1 MKRPDKQ
8 TWADRDPV
16 ADSLLSCDVLVVGS
30 GSAALSAALSA
41 AAGGL
46 AVLIVEKAAVLG
58 GTSAMSGGAV
68 WVPANHHALARGVD
82 DSPAQALDYLRAT
95 APAGWQA
102 TEDLLWAQFTRSAPE
117 MLRFLET
124 HTPLRF
130 ALTPEADPLMDC
142 AGAKAFG
149 RMVTPEP
156 LRAGV
161 VGREC
166 SPVRRSPLPQIYTY
180 QEVIGE
186 DIYHHP
192 FRVALKLAP
201 RLLWRCLT
209 RTRTKGAALITGLLA
224 GCRAL
229 GCRIE
234 TSARV
239 IDLVTD
245 ARGAVTGAWF
255 SRNGRLTQ
263 IEARR
268 GVVLAS
274 GGFEWDALRRAAYFP
289 GPFDAISSPR
299 TNEGDGHRMA
309 QAVGARLAH
318 MDQANMSGSL
328 PTRYEGRPYGLSV
341 FFQYEPNAIL
351 VNREGRRFTNE
362 FAFNLGEALDARR
375 EADGL
380 PQHLPAWLI
389 ADARLLWRAPYL
401 LTCALRN
408 PGWLRRAPTLHGLA
422 VKLGLPPAILEQTV
436 ARFNDFCARGVDE
449 DFHRQ
454 RSSGH
459 GRSDRRFH
467 GGLMSIKQAPFIAVP
482 FNRSFTATKGGPRTD
497 EFGRVI
503 HLDGHVIPGLF
514 CAGVAMANPIGT
526 RGVGAGTTLG
536 PNLTWGYICGRTLV
550 QGISALPG
558 EAALPAAGR
567 LSPFNEPM
575 ELP

>member
-1 MKRPDKQ
+1 MMRADKQ
-8 TWADRDPV
+8 TGTAPV
-16 ADSLLSCDVLVVGS
+16 PIADSQLRCDVLVVGS

-41 AAGGL
+41 AAAGL

-68 WVPANHHALARGVD
+68 WVPANHHALARGVE
-82 DSPAQALDYLRAT
+82 DSPAQALEYLRAA
-95 APAGWQA
+95 APAGWRA
-102 TEDLLWAQFTRSAPE
+102 GEDRLWAQFARSAPE

-130 ALTPEADPLMDC
+130 SLTPEADPLMDC

-149 RMVTPEP
+149 RMLTPDP

-161 VGREC
+161 LGKRRC
-166 SPVRRSPLPQIYTY
+166 PVRRSPLPQVYTY

-192 FRVALKLAP
+192 VRVALKLAP
-201 RLLWRCLT
+201 RLLWRAIT

-224 GCRAL
+224 GCLAH

-234 TSARV
+234 MSARV
-239 IDLVTD
+239 VDLITD
-245 ARGAVTGAWF
+245 AAGAVTGAWF
-255 SRNGRLTQ
+255 SRDGRLTR
-263 IEARR
+263 ITARR

-274 GGFEWDALRRAAYFP
+274 GGFEWDALRRAAHFP

-362 FAFNLGEALDARR
+362 FAFNLGEALDARDGQ
-375 EADGL
+375 DGL
-380 PQHLPAWLI
+380 PRHLPAWLI
-389 ADARLLWRAPYL
+389 ADARLLWRAPFL
-401 LTCALRN
+401 LACALRSR
-408 PGWLRRAPTLHGLA
+408 GWMRRAGSIGALA
-422 VKLGLPPAILEQTV
+422 DQLGLPRASLEETV

-449 DFHRQ
+449 DFQ
-454 RSSGH
+454 RHLAAGH
-459 GRSDRRFH
+459 GRGDRRFH
-467 GGLMSIKQAPFIAVP
+467 GGLRPIQRAPFIAVP

-536 PNLTWGYICGRTLV
+536 PNLTWGYICGRTL
-550 QGISALPG
+550 
-558 EAALPAAGR
+558 AAGPASGGGDDVLPAAGVASPTTTTE
-567 LSPFNEPM
+567 LS
-575 ELP
+575 

>member
-1 MKRPDKQ
+1 MR
-8 TWADRDPV
+8 APV
-16 ADSLLSCDVLVVGS
+16 ADSLLQCDVLVVGS
-30 GSAALSAALSA
+30 GSAALSAALAAA
-41 AAGGL
+41 AAGL
-46 AVLIVEKAAVLG
+46 KVLIVEKAAVLG

-68 WVPANHHALARGVD
+68 WVPANHHALARGVE
-82 DSPAQALDYLRAT
+82 DSPREALAYLRAT
-95 APAGWQA
+95 APAGWRA
-102 TEDLLWAQFTRSAPE
+102 TEDRLWAQFAFYAPE

-149 RMVTPEP
+149 RMLTPDP

-161 VGREC
+161 LGKERR
-166 SPVRRSPLPQIYTY
+166 PIRRSPLPQVYTY
-180 QEVIGE
+180 LEVIGE

-192 FRVALKLAP
+192 CRVALKLAP

-224 GCRAL
+224 GCLAK

-239 IDLVTD
+239 IDLITD

-255 SRNGRLTQ
+255 SRNGRLTRVT
-263 IEARR
+263 AGR

-274 GGFEWDALRRAAYFP
+274 GGFEWDALRRAAHFP

-309 QAVGARLAH
+309 QAAGARLAH

-351 VNREGRRFTNE
+351 VNRDGLRFTNE
-362 FAFNLGEALDARR
+362 FAFNLGEALDAR
-375 EADGL
+375 EEPGGL

-389 ADARLLWRAPYL
+389 ADARLLWRAPIVL
-401 LTCALRN
+401 ACALRSR
-408 PGWLRRAPTLHGLA
+408 GWMRMAPTLGALA
-422 VKLGLPPAILEQTV
+422 VKLGLPPAALEQTV
-436 ARFNDFCARGVDE
+436 TRFNRFCATGVDE
-449 DFHRQ
+449 DFNRHQ
-454 RSSGH
+454 AHGH
-459 GRSDRRFH
+459 GKGDRRFH
-467 GGLMSIKQAPFIAVP
+467 GGLMNIKQAPFVAVP

-497 EFGRVI
+497 EFGRVL

-536 PNLTWGYICGRTLV
+536 PNLTWGYICGRTL
-550 QGISALPG
+550 
-558 EAALPAAGR
+558 AAGAIPLAGDMFSPAAGGIA
-567 LSPFNEPM
+567 PANEPT
-575 ELP
+575 ELL